1 MNAGG
6 VLAQGSSE
14 ADLLHHKPSGYERF
28 TISGHSLVFKPGNNT
43 NINSPYLFSDSN
55 VNSTEFEWED
65 SLAFCSR
72 DISQENYL
80 DVNREPFQRYVR
92 TVCSEIDDQESE
104 NTARVSVSFQPS
116 LFIRVDNHT
125 DGNTYLVVISVD
137 QQGKVH
143 VYHHYVGNSFHHE
156 WIQEERWLTSD
167 ESGVGHLWRISKE
180 KEEIRLS
187 SMSLQDDVLSRLSF
201 PEPGTF
207 EIIWR
212 NSELVIVDHSGLPR
226 IIELP
231 LLKRSGLTF
240 LFGYRY
246 VPANTAVAK
255 LSKKGADCRSVVTTD
270 YSARSEFD
278 RFSRLAE
285 IMNKLVRLFH
295 LRHQF
300 QGFYED
306 SEQQEAVKKNLQK
319 INMLAGRTI
328 SLLLPNKALYTR
340 LDDLLGTG
348 APVYRNASL
357 EISADN
363 LVFSLMD
370 YYQDDHWPEF
380 MMLFFAMADMGVEG
394 LDAEKIDVTFREQ
407 MQIHDFWRYV
417 VDENGMLRPNLQHL
431 TRDQL
436 LLGPGQPRD
445 DEDDDEPVLDISE
458 GNGVN
463 EAPSEATLPA
473 QPKEVPVDR
482 LIDI

>member
-1 MNAGG
+1 M
-6 VLAQGSSE
+6 
-14 ADLLHHKPSGYERF
+14 H
-28 TISGHSLVFKPGNNT
+28 
-43 NINSPYLFSDSN
+43 
-55 VNSTEFEWED
+55 
-65 SLAFCSR
+65 
-72 DISQENYL
+72 
-80 DVNREPFQRYVR
+80 
-92 TVCSEIDDQESE
+92 
-104 NTARVSVSFQPS
+104 
-116 LFIRVDNHT
+116 
-125 DGNTYLVVISVD
+125 
-137 QQGKVH
+137 VH
-143 VYHHYVGNSFHHE
+143 YQYVGNSFHHS
-156 WIQEERWLTSD
+156 WVQQENWLTAD
-167 ESGVGHLWRISKE
+167 DDGDGHVWKLRKE
-180 KEEIRLS
+180 KDEVRLS
-187 SMSLQDDVLSRLSF
+187 SMSLQEDVLSYLSSIESGAF
-201 PEPGTF
+201 QV
-207 EIIWR
+207 IWR
-212 NSELVIVDHSGLPR
+212 ENELVIVDHNGPH

-231 LLKRSGLTF
+231 IMKRAGAFS
-240 LFGYRY
+240 LFGYSY
-246 VPANTAVAK
+246 VPANSPVAK
-255 LSKKGADCRSVVTTD
+255 LAKKGADRRGVVSTD
-270 YSARSEFD
+270 YSSRAEFD

-295 LRHQF
+295 LRHQSR
-300 QGFYED
+300 GFYED

-370 YYQDDHWPEF
+370 YQQDDHWPEF